1 MNRIVIKVGTS
12 TLTDGS
18 GPPDREY
25 VRDLAAQ
32 IARQKAAGNAVILVS
47 SGAIRAGMDR
57 LDLSGRPRTIP
68 QKQAAAAIGQ
78 GLLMQIYAE
87 AFAAHSLAVAQ
98 VLLTRDDFRERSR
111 YLNASNTFGALLKFG
126 AIPIV
131 NENDTIAVDE
141 IRFGDN
147 DTLAALVASLAG
159 ADTLLLLSDV
169 EGLYDKNPSQF
180 PDARLIPVV
189 PKIDRAVEQLAGGS
203 GSVVGTGG
211 MKTKIQAAKICVR
224 SGIRMVIAHGR
235 EPDVIVRALAGECGT
250 RFLPESGRPLAPR
263 KRWIAFG
270 VTPKGTL
277 TVNDGAKR
285 QLVEG
290 GKSLLPAG
298 VTHVSGHFQAGDL
311 VEIVDSAGRSF
322 AQGFANYDHASLSQ
336 IIGRQT
342 AQIAQ
347 ILGAGRPDEV
357 VHRDNLVVSLG

>member
-1 MNRIVIKVGTS
+1 MKRIVIKVGTS
-12 TLTDGS
+12 TLTEGS

-32 IARQKAAGNAVILVS
+32 IARQKAAGCSVILVS

-57 LDLSGRPRTIP
+57 LNLAGRPRTIP
-68 QKQAAAAIGQ
+68 QKQAAAAVGQ
-78 GLLMQIYAE
+78 SRLMQIYEE
-87 AFAAHSLAVAQ
+87 AFAAHDIPVAQ

-111 YLNASNTFGALLKFG
+111 YVNASNTFGALLKFG

-131 NENDTIAVDE
+131 NENDTIAVEE

-159 ADTLLLLSDV
+159 ANALLLLSDV
-169 EGLYDKNPSQF
+169 AGLYDKNPSQF
-180 PDARLIPVV
+180 SDAKLIPLV

-211 MKTKIQAAKICVR
+211 MRTKIAAAKICAR
-224 SGIRMVIAHGR
+224 SGIPMVIAHGR
-235 EPDVIVRALAGECGT
+235 EPNVVARALAGECGT
-250 RFLPESGRPLAPR
+250 RFLPQTVRPLAPR

-270 VTPKGTL
+270 ATPKGTL

-298 VTHVSGHFQAGDL
+298 VTHMTGSFVAGDL
-311 VEIVDSAGRSF
+311 VEIVDAAGRPF
-322 AQGFANYDHASLSQ
+322 AQGFVNYDHAALGK
-336 IIGRQT
+336 IMGRQT
-342 AQIAQ
+342 AEIAG
-347 ILGAGRPDEV
+347 ILGDGRPDEV
-357 VHRDNLVVSLG
+357 VHRDNLVVSG